1 MANTPWFLVAMLASA
16 PALAGS
22 VDFQGHSV
30 EVDATTG
37 ARRVL
42 SVRGASYS
50 IPGSTAQAIGKAQFA
65 AFSKMLDAN
74 TSPVSQNIISGDN
87 YKRPEGEIVA
97 LRQKVEL
104 LKRLLDEKDKLLEE
118 KDKLIKEKD
127 KQIDLMYILINDK
140 K

>member
-50 IPGSTAQAIGKAQFA
+50 IPGSTAQAIGKAQSCLA
-65 AFSKMLDAN
+65 RADSGVGV
-74 TSPVSQNIISGDN
+74 VSVDPSGG
-87 YKRPEGEIVA
+87 R
-97 LRQKVEL
+97 LRAVSRTGYQ
-104 LKRLLDEKDKLLEE
+104 
-118 KDKLIKEKD
+118 
-127 KQIDLMYILINDK
+127 
-140 K
+140 